1 MEQNEIYHVM
11 MHAVATTPTA
21 ELAAGRRYPQLTGTE
36 QTHGLGTDVTSTKVQ
51 QPSSDND
58 TLFAS
63 PTSLLGGIGALVVGA
78 SLGLALGLVLGR
90 RQQGIAGLAGV
101 GKGASDCPSICHPL
115 VRGYLPIAS
124 GETAHELSRDGEQ
137 YGDCE

>member
-58 TLFAS
+58 DTLFAS
-63 PTSLLGGIGALVVGA
+63 PTSLLVGSGALVVGA

-90 RQQGIAGLAGV
+90 RQQGIAGV

-124 GETAHELSRDGEQ
+124 GETAHEVSRDGEQ